1 VYRMVSEVVG
11 GKKRPKKDH
20 SWRPKGNSGV
30 HKKGGDINIPVGGE
44 EASVIEGSWVAQL
57 GSFKTRILVKGEKK

>member
-20 SWRPKGNSGV
+20 PWRPKGNSGV
-30 HKKGGDINIPVGGE
+30 RKKGGDINIPVGGE
-44 EASVIEGSWVAQL
+44 EASVIEGSCFAQL